1 MVIERPYSLAAL
13 AGEIRFRPSP
23 TPTRLV
29 AVDGCGGAGKSTFA
43 RALAAAC
50 GQAPIVRVDDF
61 LSWHGLHGW
70 WDRLERE
77 ALRPLL
83 AGQGARY
90 RVRDWSRDP
99 LGEGLDGWLHIAP
112 AEIVLVEGISCSR
125 RAIAHLL
132 TMAFWVHA
140 PRPVRLSRA
149 VARDGE
155 ERRARWTQWM
165 RGEDT
170 FFAEDGAP
178 DRADYLV
185 SGLPT
190 VPYDPKVEVVL
201 LAIGSHQENSRAT
214 LT

>member
-1 MVIERPYSLAAL
+1 MMGERRYSLAAL
-13 AGEIRFRPSP
+13 AGEIKARPSP
-23 TPTRLV
+23 KPTRLV

-43 RALAAAC
+43 RALAGAC
-50 GQAPIVRVDDF
+50 GEVPIVRVDDF
-61 LSWHGLHGW
+61 LSWHDLQRW

-99 LGEGLDGWLHIAP
+99 LGDGLDGWVHIAP

-125 RAIAHLL
+125 HTIAHLL

-140 PRPVRLSRA
+140 PRSVRLERA
-149 VARDGE
+149 IARDGE
-155 ERRARWTQWM
+155 ERRALWTEWM

-178 DRADYLV
+178 GRADYLV

-190 VPYDPKVEVVL
+190 VPHDPGREVVL
-201 LAIGSHQENSRAT
+201 LDDV
-214 LT
+214 

>member
-1 MVIERPYSLAAL
+1 MMVERRYGLAAL
-13 AGEIRFRPSP
+13 ASEIRVRPSA
-23 TPTRLV
+23 TPVRLV

-50 GQAPIVRVDDF
+50 GGAPIVRVDDF
-61 LSWHGLHGW
+61 LSWHGLHAW

-83 AGQGARY
+83 AGREARY

-99 LGEGLDGWLHIAP
+99 LGEGLDGWVHVAP

-132 TMAFWVHA
+132 TMTFWVHA
-140 PRPVRLSRA
+140 PRSARLKRA

-155 ERRARWTQWM
+155 ERRARWRSWM
-165 RGEDT
+165 SGEDT

-190 VPYDPKVEVVL
+190 LPHDPAVDVVL
-201 LAIGSHQENSRAT
+201 LDV
-214 LT
+214 L